1 MPLTP
6 EEAHAL
12 ALDISAKEQP
22 KIKPLRRL
30 APNTRDVSV
39 SVAVERMEAL
49 TKQLLRPVGEPAL
62 RKAIW
67 GVMGLPRALR
77 GDALVAAASQKR
89 RKTRTKFM
97 DDPTYGTDMDLLKE
111 DEALYMA
118 WKAVRNGDLTKASR
132 CLDGI
137 TPRANITESTVLLA
151 ASKHPIDKRPPI
163 GLDLTPE
170 ELAKAPDFSVQLVR
184 SVVQSTPDGKAAGP
198 SGWTWEILKAICAYP
213 AGRTALTKLVNALV
227 AGRTRPMDTILKC
240 TLTLL
245 AKPGGGVRPVA
256 VEEPLVSLVS
266 KCLARALATKLK
278 PLFKGIQFAGGL
290 SRGVEAAALATKA
303 ALAQRKNSVMRSLDI
318 SNAFNEGFRHPMMQA
333 MRRDLPEAV
342 PWMAYLYHQDATLQ
356 LGGVNALKSRS
367 GQRQGDAMSMLA
379 FCITLQPA
387 IVQAAAG
394 LDVSVIAYADDVRVI
409 GSPQLTAIFE
419 RRFAAA
425 VAELGLKCNASK
437 TEVYD
442 PHSDPGTMVFG
453 APVGTQDYV
462 EDQVTDFLVA
472 WERRLTRCVD
482 LARLGF
488 PHEADQILRRSLR
501 PQLDSF
507 IRVAELSTRA
517 LGEVNTALLASL
529 RHILGHRVSWEQLA
543 LKYKAGGLSFK
554 PVANT
559 FRTAAMAATRELTK
573 FGFRTLSGP
582 IHEQFMRRITGNPEY
597 RLPGVPP
604 TEFETSAKKLKQRDS
619 PFSALPQW
627 MASCDEPMGKD
638 AFKTAMALQLGFAT
652 LPKGTKARTFSSTK
666 NLQRAWVAWSLPTPF
681 PKSLQPRDVRASTQ
695 GVFQATRAFLS
706 FALAKDMAALMDKWT
721 LHCRSSR
728 EAAHRVVHEE

>member
-1 MPLTP
+1 MTPL
-6 EEAHAL
+6 EAKTL
-12 ALDISAKEQP
+12 ALEISAKATN
-22 KIKPLRRL
+22 KVKPLRRL
-30 APNTRDVSV
+30 APNTRDVAV

-49 TKQLLRPVGEPAL
+49 TQQLLRPVGEPAL

-67 GVMGLPRALR
+67 GVMGLPRALQ
-77 GDALVAAASQKR
+77 GDTLVAAATQKR
-89 RKTRTKFM
+89 RKARTKFM
-97 DDPTYGTDMDLLKE
+97 DEPSYGTDMDLLKE
-111 DEALYMA
+111 DKDLYMA
-118 WKAVRNGDLTKASR
+118 WKAVRNGDLTKAAR
-132 CLDGI
+132 CLDGV
-137 TPRANITESTVLLA
+137 TPRAHIDENTVLLA
-151 ASKHPIDKRPPI
+151 ASKHPIDRKPPV

-170 ELAKAPDFSVQLVR
+170 ELAKAPDFSVRMVR

-266 KCLARALATKLK
+266 KCLARALAPKLK

-303 ALAQRKNSVMRSLDI
+303 ALAKRKDSVMRSLDI

-342 PWMAYLYHQDATLQ
+342 PWMAYLYNQAATLQ
-356 LGGVNALKSRS
+356 LGGVNALKSHS

-387 IVQAAAG
+387 IVQAAAD
-394 LDVSVIAYADDVRVI
+394 LDVTVVAYADDVRVI
-409 GSPQLTAIFE
+409 GTPDATIAFE
-419 RRFAAA
+419 QRFAKA
-425 VAELGLKCNASK
+425 VASLGLKCNASK

-442 PHSDPGTMVFG
+442 PAKDPGTMVFG
-453 APVGTQDYV
+453 APVGTHQYV
-462 EDQVTDFLVA
+462 DDQITDFLTA
-472 WERRLTRCVD
+472 WERRLSRCVD
-482 LARLGF
+482 LAQMGF

-507 IRVAELSTRA
+507 TRVAELSSRV
-517 LGEVNTALLASL
+517 LGDVNSALLASL
-529 RHILGHRVSWEQLA
+529 RRILGHRVSWEQLA
-543 LKYKAGGLSFK
+543 QKYKAGGLSFK

-559 FRTAAMAATRELTK
+559 FRDAAKAATRELTS
-573 FGFRTLSGP
+573 FGFRTVGGP
-582 IHEQFMRRITGNPEY
+582 IQEQFMRRVTGNPAF
-597 RLPGVPP
+597 RLPAVPP
-604 TEFETSAKKLKQRDS
+604 TEFETSAKTLKQRAS

-638 AFKTAMALQLGFAT
+638 TFKTAMALQLGFAT

-666 NLQRAWVAWSLPTPF
+666 HLQRAWVAWSLPTPF
-681 PKSLQPRDVRASTQ
+681 PKSLQPQDVRASTR
-695 GVFQATRAFLS
+695 GIFQVTRGYLS

-728 EAAHRVVHEE
+728 DAARQRLVHEE